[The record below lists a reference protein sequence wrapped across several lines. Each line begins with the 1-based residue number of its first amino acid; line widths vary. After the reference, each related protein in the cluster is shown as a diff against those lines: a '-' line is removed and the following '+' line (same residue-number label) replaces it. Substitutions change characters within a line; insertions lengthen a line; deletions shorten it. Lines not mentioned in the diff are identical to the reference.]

1 MDMAK
6 IINMFAIILVIIG
19 AINWGLIAINGFDLV
34 TFITPDY
41 PQIERLIKLIVGI
54 AGIYF
59 AYIISMP
66 TILGKKTTPAPTPTT
81 TTIIKPAE
89 TSTIAASSVKS
100 S

>member
-6 IINMFAIILVIIG
+6 IINMIAIILVIIG

-59 AYIISMP
+59 AYINYMP
-66 TILGKKTTPAPTPTT
+66 AKKTTQAPTT
-81 TTIIKPAE
+81 TATIKPAE
-89 TSTIAASSVKS
+89 TSTIAASAVKS
-100 S
+100 A

>member
-1 MDMAK
+1 MDMSK
-6 IINMFAIILVIIG
+6 IINMIAIILVIIG

-59 AYIISMP
+59 AYINYMP
-66 TILGKKTTPAPTPTT
+66 TIPAKKTTQAPTT
-81 TTIIKPAE
+81 TATIKPAE

-100 S
+100 A